1 MNRGALNERGDRSV
15 DNRSEGWRG
24 LLLSGFSC
32 WMRSRLRTNQH
43 LRRILCAIRRIL
55 RWVRSGWR
63 RDRRRGGIQCVL
75 HGGRQRRLALGLC
88 WIGLPTGS
96 CLCIG
101 AGRSRDP
108 QKIRTRTHREDVEKR
123 RTRRLTARSMRRR
136 CIGGRGGFGRNSHA
150 RLVAR
155 ALPANGP
162 RPAPRMLPQGS
173 HSMTDS
179 RRRGFAGAQDN
190 RQSRQALPYEVGK
203 LCLVRLDCDKFS
215 SSNPASQTACLRER
229 RTSWQL
235 SRRNVFVFV
244 SSISQIM
251 GARSLV

>member
-1 MNRGALNERGDRSV
+1 MNRGSLSEHGDRSV
-15 DNRSEGWRG
+15 DNCSDGWLG

-43 LRRILCAIRRIL
+43 SRRILCAIRRIL
-55 RWVRSGWR
+55 RWVRPGWR
-63 RDRRRGGIQCVL
+63 RDRRRGGIQCAL

-155 ALPANGP
+155 ALPANVP
-162 RPAPRMLPQGS
+162 RPATHARPQDT
-173 HSMTDS
+173 HFIIDS
-179 RRRGFAGAQDN
+179 RRRRIVRAPHN
-190 RQSRQALPYEVGK
+190 RLSRQALPYAVGK
-203 LCLVRLDCDKFS
+203 LCLVCLDRDKFS
-215 SSNPASQTACLRER
+215 GSKPASQRPVFASAGR
-229 RTSWQL
+229 RG
-235 SRRNVFVFV
+235 N
-244 SSISQIM
+244 
-251 GARSLV
+251 